1 MEQTLFNAKRKPGY
15 TDNRWI
21 FLILAFLV
29 SLSSAKAG
37 DSAIALTNKAD
48 PHRTGAGFFDIHVC
62 NWPDRPLFLM
72 ALLSTERFDEIESVD
87 IHTPDN
93 KLIGSLDKNKY
104 RLIIKDKKPEKR
116 AFITQLELPDQAPNG
131 WYKAEIV
138 LKDGSQYT
146 AKDYV
151 IINAME
157 RANGI
162 NPENETD
169 NIAIPRML
177 TWKPIVGAKF
187 YQVFIRDEWTG
198 ETLHQSELLSKP
210 ELELPDGLLKSG
222 GYYSWRIHARDV
234 NENILLGD
242 FNHGSLSKINRFSIA
257 DSIQAAHKK

>member
-1 MEQTLFNAKRKPGY
+1 LEQALFNAKWNPGY

-29 SLSSAKAG
+29 SLGSAKAG
-37 DSAIALTNKAD
+37 DNTIVPANKID

-72 ALLSTERFDEIESVD
+72 ALLSTERFDEIESVK

-104 RLIIKDKKPEKR
+104 RLILKDNKPEKR
-116 AFITQLELPDQAPNG
+116 VFITQLELPGQAPDG

-138 LKDGSQYT
+138 LKDGNQYT

-157 RANGI
+157 RANGT
-162 NPENETD
+162 NPENEAEHL
-169 NIAIPRML
+169 AIPRML
-177 TWKPIVGAKF
+177 TWNPIVGAKF
-187 YQVFIRDEWTG
+187 YQVFIRDEWSG
-198 ETLHQSELLSKP
+198 ETLYQSEFLRKS

-222 GYYSWRIHARDV
+222 GFYSWRIHARDV

-242 FNHGSLSKINRFSIA
+242 FNHGSLSKRNRFSIA
-257 DSIQAAHKK
+257 DSIQTAHQQ